1 MVTPGV
7 GETRGI
13 MAVGMILGTVTRGTM
28 EDGTAVGT
36 VAGATRGTTAVG
48 DIAVL
53 ITTTTTISSVL
64 EAAGSTRPVFP
75 RQAQPT
81 EAESVPHQGALG

>member
-13 MAVGMILGTVTRGTM
+13 MADGTTLGTVTRGTM
-28 EDGTAVGT
+28 EVGTAVGT
-36 VAGATRGTTAVG
+36 TRGTTAVG
-48 DIAVL
+48 DIAAL
-53 ITTTTTISSVL
+53 ITTTTTISLVR
-64 EAAGSTRPVFP
+64 EAAGSTHPVFP

-81 EAESVPHQGALG
+81 EAESVPHQGAQG